1 MKTIFKYVI
10 LLLVVSICIYAGH
23 SNASNNI
30 KPFRKSDKLPV
41 AIINILHDSV
51 KGEVITREK
60 QIPQDL
66 HVIIDSLFDGEDY
79 EFGGKKVDWQCS
91 DCGQKI
97 YFILQKEK
105 YVFIAY
111 LTYGYSDHDC
121 LAIADLT
128 SAHVMLTKY
137 LLLDESGIRYQPID
151 PKTLISLS
159 EGPWF
164 EKDEERTINISR

>member
-1 MKTIFKYVI
+1 MF
-10 LLLVVSICIYAGH
+10 ICIYAGRG
-23 SNASNNI
+23 NASTNI
-30 KPFRKSDKLPV
+30 EPFHKSDKLPV

-111 LTYGYSDHDC
+111 LTYGYSNHDC

-128 SAHVMLTKY
+128 GTHVMLTEY